1 MVPASSLS
9 ALPSKKG
16 ERGPEPN
23 GEPIPDGGPV
33 ASPSRRRSR
42 REPPSCRE
50 PNGETNPQEVPPR
63 ALQADPN

>member
-42 REPPSCRE
+42 REPPSCRKLNGE
-50 PNGETNPQEVPPR
+50 PNPQVVPPW